1 MRVGEISTT
10 NKSEV
15 RKIITRSVGK
25 DERNLESATQKALWK
40 RKRNTVIGLGVIIIA
55 IIGLLAYYYV
65 PSRTRSTSQ
74 TSSNT
79 ASMLLA
85 GTYPVLGSPSAPVT
99 IVEFGDFQCTD
110 CGSWVRTQE
119 PQLLQNLVKTGKA
132 KLAWRDFAYLGPDS
146 IVASEAAY
154 AAWEQGKFWEYHDLL
169 YSNQGIINS
178 GWANR
183 EDLTRFA
190 SQLGLNMK
198 EFNASLQSNKYLQLI
213 MSNRNL
219 GDSLG
224 VTRAPT
230 FFVIGPSGKIVTIVG
245 DQPYSVFQTAVDSLV
260 SG

>member
-1 MRVGEISTT
+1 MGEISTT

-15 RKIITRSVGK
+15 RKIITRSVEK
-25 DERNLESATQKALWK
+25 DERNLESARPTVLSERK
-40 RKRNTVIGLGVIIIA
+40 RKTVISLGIIIIA
-55 IIGLLAYYYV
+55 IVGLLAYYYV

-74 TSSNT
+74 TSSSNT
-79 ASMLLA
+79 ASVLLA
-85 GTYPVLGSPSAPVT
+85 GTYPVLGSSSAPVT

-110 CGSWVRTQE
+110 CGSWVHTQE

-132 KLAWRDFAYLGPDS
+132 KLAWRDFDYLGPDS

-183 EDLTRFA
+183 EDLTKFA
-190 SQLGLNMK
+190 SQLGLNIK

-213 MSNRNL
+213 MSNRDL
-219 GDSLG
+219 GASLG

-245 DQPYSVFQTAVDSLV
+245 DQPYSVFQRAMDSLV
-260 SG
+260 NG